1 MLRERTRRSRHRP
14 LLNAADPLARLAELY
29 LVRDCLYR
37 EVAVSVVESNRDEIA
52 RFTRELEAS
61 LEQSL
66 PPDQGAGFAPT

>member
-1 MLRERTRRSRHRP
+1 MPSRSRHRP